1 MKAAVGGAGKG
12 DGGRFVATSDG
23 TGRKSQEVLR
33 AVSINKAR
41 LLGVPREDV
50 GYGDQLRSVPISESV
65 SPTSSQ
71 RQNKPDFR
79 LAIFSYEV
87 CLFLLGV

>member
-12 DGGRFVATSDG
+12 DGGRFVETGDG
-23 TGRKSQEVLR
+23 TGRESQEVR
-33 AVSINKAR
+33 AVLINKAR
-41 LLGVPREDV
+41 LLGVPREDA
-50 GYGDQLRSVPISESV
+50 GYGDQLRAGPISESV

-87 CLFLLGV
+87 CLLLLGL